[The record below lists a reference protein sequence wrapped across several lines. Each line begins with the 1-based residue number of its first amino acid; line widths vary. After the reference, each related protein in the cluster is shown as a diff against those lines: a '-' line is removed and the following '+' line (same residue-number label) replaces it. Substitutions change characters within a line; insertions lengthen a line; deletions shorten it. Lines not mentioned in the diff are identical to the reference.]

1 MEIMSIF
8 NCIYMPIRV
17 VIFSSYR
24 CFRGIGSLEPIL
36 CNIPAR
42 WFQDHMSEIN

>member
-1 MEIMSIF
+1 MEIMF
-8 NCIYMPIRV
+8 NFDCRHLPIRV

-24 CFRGIGSLEPIL
+24 CFRGIGSLEPIP